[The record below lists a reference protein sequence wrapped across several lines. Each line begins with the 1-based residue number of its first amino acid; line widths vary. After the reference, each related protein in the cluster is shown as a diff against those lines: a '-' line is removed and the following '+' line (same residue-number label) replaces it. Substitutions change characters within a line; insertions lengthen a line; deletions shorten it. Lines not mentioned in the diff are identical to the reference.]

1 MADALVIAI
10 EALAKIQGKGAA
22 SVLEPIANDAFSAPT
37 VRSAAARVLAT
48 LENVPDDTKSGEAGE
63 GAKPGETESE
73 PEPEGPPQ
81 RLTSVHVE
89 RALAPVRD
97 QLSQCVRQDPK
108 RPMSARVT
116 IVVEG
121 DGRVALVQ
129 TLPESLKACVEPL
142 VRSAKFPETT
152 WGKRDTVNTTI
163 TR

>member
-1 MADALVIAI
+1 MLYYLSQYLRMRYEGTDWAELVSP
-10 EALAKIQGKGAA
+10 LR
-22 SVLEPIANDAFSAPT
+22 VFNYVT

-48 LENVPDDTKSGEAGE
+48 LAEVPEADGQGEQAAE
-63 GAKPGETESE
+63 QPKAAE
-73 PEPEGPPQ
+73 PAPAEPQGPPA
-81 RLTSVHVE
+81 RLTT
-89 RALAPVRD
+89 ALVDKALGPVRE
-97 QLSQCVRQDPK
+97 QLKQCVRQDAK

-121 DGRVALVQ
+121 DGRVSLVQ

-142 VRSAKFPETT
+142 VRSVTLPETT